1 MSISQH
7 SHKFYQYEVLKDSPC
22 TNNLWV
28 SASSQLTSA
37 SKTSPLTLAAES
49 KYTGRAPWEGG
60 TSQLVCYS
68 LHIWKRKWWLYASL
82 HFSLLGQTNLMQVWI
97 AVELLVPVPPQQLGP
112 AGVEAAF
119 SLAPAPWQRSLDYPW
134 HCVTPAPQQQESLA
148 MAVQLPSMIGAGQI
162 AQGSWWWV
170 HSYLPCTSSVLLCNQ
185 PKRKFP
191 FNQPVILAALP
202 QQSPV
207 LLLGIEICHETLS
220 SYKKLLQGI
229 PPRSEFSGI
238 YFVSREANCARK
250 FPQSCFFL
258 NHGAGFGQT
267 SKNKAV
273 FRGISA
279 VASCSLLGVFL
290 YGEAIALGEV
300 MGSCE

>member
-82 HFSLLGQTNLMQVWI
+82 HFSLLGQEEQTNLMQVWI

-134 HCVTPAPQQQESLA
+134 HCVTPSSPAAGELGHGSAAPQHDWGWPDGSGKLVVSALLPTLHLICPSVQPAKKKVSFQPASNTRCPPS
-148 MAVQLPSMIGAGQI
+148 AVSSAAAWNRDM
-162 AQGSWWWV
+162 SWNTV
-170 HSYLPCTSSVLLCNQ
+170 IIQKITSRHSSQ
-185 PKRKFP
+185 KW
-191 FNQPVILAALP
+191 ILWDIFR
-202 QQSPV
+202 Q
-207 LLLGIEICHETLS
+207 
-220 SYKKLLQGI
+220 
-229 PPRSEFSGI
+229 PRSKLCKKVPAVMLLPEPW
-238 YFVSREANCARK
+238 SRIWTDLQK
-250 FPQSCFFL
+250 
-258 NHGAGFGQT
+258 
-267 SKNKAV
+267 
-273 FRGISA
+273 
-279 VASCSLLGVFL
+279 
-290 YGEAIALGEV
+290 
-300 MGSCE
+300 